1 MNFYP
6 GYVDSTFIGKAE
18 LIDIKYELERN
29 ELAEE
34 LGSNTDAYW
43 YAETKLLMREK
54 RSIAPTINNVV
65 DHIEYIANLVGVEH
79 VGLGSD
85 WDGVELMPTGL
96 EDVTKLPFITK
107 KLLDR
112 GFSVR
117 DVQKI
122 LGDNFKRVFK
132 EVTR

>member
-1 MNFYP
+1 M
-6 GYVDSTFIGKAE
+6 K
-18 LIDIKYELERN
+18 
-29 ELAEE
+29 
-34 LGSNTDAYW
+34 
-43 YAETKLLMREK
+43 REK
-54 RSIAPTINNVV
+54 QLIAPTINNVV
-65 DHIEYIANLVGVEH
+65 DHIEYIADLVGVEH

-122 LGDNFKRVFK
+122 LGGNFKRVFK
-132 EVTR
+132 EVTG

>member
-1 MNFYP
+1 
-6 GYVDSTFIGKAE
+6 
-18 LIDIKYELERN
+18 
-29 ELAEE
+29 
-34 LGSNTDAYW
+34 
-43 YAETKLLMREK
+43 MREK

>member
-6 GYVDSTFIGKAE
+6 GYVDSTYLKKAE
-18 LIDIKYELERN
+18 LIDAKYELERK
-29 ELAEE
+29 ELAKE
-34 LGSNTDAYW
+34 LDSNTDTYW
-43 YAETKLLMREK
+43 YAESKLMKREK
-54 RSIAPTINNVV
+54 QSIAPTINNVV
-65 DHIEYIANLVGVEH
+65 DQIEYIADLVGVEH

-107 KLLDR
+107 ILLDR

-117 DVQKI
+117 DIQKI
-122 LGDNFKRVFK
+122 LGGNFKRVYK
-132 EVTR
+132 EIIG